1 MYDPYFND
9 LSLEQLKDDGN
20 PMSLSRIPIAS
31 SLPFD
36 SADFENY
43 INGPGLD
50 AEFDNENFLGLKD
63 VDDENLIRLIIT
75 LASPLQMTW
84 TLPAVYDA
92 SGNSSSSS
100 FTLRINGTT
109 IESGQSVLLSYANTN
124 TDYTDSGITDLA
136 GNDLASFAFQ
146 LDNMSGQVSNT
157 PPVVAYGGIQN
168 LVILEDSPIQNL
180 GLSSVSYSPGKD
192 NEQAQT
198 LSYEV
203 TAIPDVELGTIKFAD
218 GDNGDIAVQVVTE
231 EQLQGLQFEAALNAV
246 GSSTFTFLVKDT
258 GSEEEA
264 DSLSLE
270 QTLNID
276 ILGVNDAPIFNTDP
290 DEDGNQPAQ
299 NLNPAESSPIVG
311 DPLTTIDED
320 SPFSFTSAQLL
331 DGFSD
336 ADGDTLSIAG
346 ATASD
351 GELSYDQTS
360 DTYNYTPEADFNG
373 TVVIDFAVT
382 DGNGATTIAAK
393 TINITSINDAP
404 ALVDANALFLPN
416 IKKTAASPSP
426 RKNCSTL
433 SMTLMRI
440 PSAFLKTHSPCS
452 TPPKAS

>member
-1 MYDPYFND
+1 MEQLEFDIEEGISAGFND
-9 LSLEQLKDDGN
+9 LTLEQLKDAFTFTSEGN
-20 PMSLSRIPIAS
+20 PVDVTITNIELVDPADPNSFILT
-31 SLPFD
+31 FD

-50 AEFDNENFLGLKD
+50 AEFNNDNLGLKD
-63 VDDENLIRLIIT
+63 VADENLIGNQGHIVA
-75 LASPLQMTW
+75 LADDMDASGM
-84 TLPAVYDA
+84 AYDA

-100 FTLRINGTT
+100 FTLRINGST
-109 IESGQSVLLSYANTN
+109 IESGQNVLLSYANTN

-192 NEQAQT
+192 NEQGQT

-218 GDNGDIAVQVVTE
+218 GDNGDIAVQVGAVLTE

-246 GSSTFTFLVKDT
+246 GSSTFTFLVKDS
-258 GSEEEA
+258 GSEEGGA

-290 DEDGNQPAQ
+290 VEEGNQPAQ

-311 DPLTTIDED
+311 DP
-320 SPFSFTSAQLL
+320 S
-331 DGFSD
+331 
-336 ADGDTLSIAG
+336 
-346 ATASD
+346 
-351 GELSYDQTS
+351 
-360 DTYNYTPEADFNG
+360 
-373 TVVIDFAVT
+373 
-382 DGNGATTIAAK
+382 
-393 TINITSINDAP
+393 
-404 ALVDANALFLPN
+404 
-416 IKKTAASPSP
+416 
-426 RKNCSTL
+426 
-433 SMTLMRI
+433 
-440 PSAFLKTHSPCS
+440 HHH
-452 TPPKAS
+452 